1 VHHTSLL
8 RRGLLLEYA
17 TLAWNVVGSV
27 VVIAAAIDAGSAAL
41 AGFGLDSLVEI
52 FASVV
57 VVWQL
62 KGIQQNRERLAMKLI
77 GVAFLLLAAYVFGQ
91 SMWTLLARAR
101 PAPSLS
107 GMLWLA
113 ATLAAMLGLAWGKH
127 VTGRQLG
134 NRVLITEAR
143 VTLIDAALAAAVLM
157 GIGLNAQMGWWW
169 ADPLAGLIIVYSG
182 LVEGRAA
189 LTHHAVASAATTGV
203 NQQTPR
209 R

>member
-1 VHHTSLL
+1 MLV
-8 RRGLLLEYA
+8 A
-17 TLAWNVVGSV
+17 VAVGGALGTV
-27 VVIAAAIDAGSAAL
+27 ARYELAL

-62 KGIQQNRERLAMKLI
+62 KGIRQNRERIAMKLI

-113 ATLAAMLGLAWGKH
+113 ATLTAMLGLAWGKH

-169 ADPLAGLIIVYSG
+169 ADPLAGLVIVYYG

-189 LTHHAVASAATTGV
+189 LTHHAVASAAMTGV